1 LAAMKILVIE
11 DEEPLADVIST
22 GLRQE
27 GYIVQV
33 ALDGNKG
40 ISMAT
45 SEHYSA
51 ILLDVMLPGID
62 GWEVCRRL
70 RDIRDTTPI
79 MMLTAR
85 DSVRDRVHG
94 LEIGADDYLP
104 KPFDFA
110 ELIARVHA
118 LIRRDRVHRSRV
130 IHIDDLVIDTGTR
143 TVTRMGQ
150 QISLTNR
157 EYTLLEALAS
167 REGQVLT
174 REAIMERVWMDEDSY
189 SNTVDVYI
197 GLLRKKIDSGHDVKL
212 IQTAHGVG
220 YVLRG
225 PST

>member
-1 LAAMKILVIE
+1 MKILVIE

>member
-1 LAAMKILVIE
+1 
-11 DEEPLADVIST
+11 
-22 GLRQE
+22 
-27 GYIVQV
+27 
-33 ALDGNKG
+33 
-40 ISMAT
+40 
-45 SEHYSA
+45 
-51 ILLDVMLPGID
+51 MLPGID